1 MAISL
6 SLLSSVRGQI
16 KWEKGQRG
24 KEKRKKTNE
33 MKQIQQK
40 QTKIKREGGAC
51 WGREKE
57 NYNYGQFS
65 GILRSSHLCCEKIEQ
80 NNYA

>member
-40 QTKIKREGGAC
+40 QRKIKREGGHVGEERRRIIIMA
-51 WGREKE
+51 
-57 NYNYGQFS
+57 
-65 GILRSSHLCCEKIEQ
+65 SSQEF
-80 NNYA
+80 